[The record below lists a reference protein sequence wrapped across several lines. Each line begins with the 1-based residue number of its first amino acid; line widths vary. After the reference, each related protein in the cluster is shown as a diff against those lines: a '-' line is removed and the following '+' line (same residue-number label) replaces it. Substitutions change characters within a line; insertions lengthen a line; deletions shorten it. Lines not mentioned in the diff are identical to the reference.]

1 MAVPA
6 HRAKQN
12 QRSYS
17 IRQARSTDAENLYA
31 FDEVSQHS
39 HSRRKF
45 IERTIQAECC
55 FVIITEEQ
63 VIGYAVLE
71 YSFYEEGFV
80 SMLYIHRDYRKQ
92 GAGEFLMRYLEP
104 LCKTSKLFASTNL
117 SNQPMQSLFKKL
129 GYVLS
134 GVIHD
139 LDEGDP
145 ELVYVKYLT
154 AREVP
159 KPGPDEPQ

>member
-1 MAVPA
+1 MVVPT
-6 HRAKQN
+6 HSAKQN
-12 QRSYS
+12 ERSFS
-17 IRQARSTDAENLYA
+17 IRPARSADTEDLCA
-31 FDEVSQHS
+31 FDEVAQRSP
-39 HSRRKF
+39 SRRKF
-45 IERTIQAECC
+45 IERTIQSECC
-55 FVIITEEQ
+55 FVVITEEHA
-63 VIGYAVLE
+63 IGYAVLE

-80 SMLYIHRDYRKQ
+80 SMLYIQRDYRKQ
-92 GAGEFLMRYLEP
+92 GAGEFIMRYLEP
-104 LCKTSKLFASTNL
+104 LCETSKLFASTNL

-129 GYVLS
+129 GYLLS